1 MREYYTI
8 KEAAYLLGV
17 SKETILSWITK
28 GQLKAYKVKSEIKK
42 ELDFNEQVDMPNN
55 RMCCYAIFP
64 DSLDTLD
71 ISSNLLTDRMVAVR
85 DRQELN
91 GYLDY
96 LDKKYADL
104 CSELDE
110 VTKIRNHLRKI
121 KPYL

>member
-17 SKETILSWITK
+17 SKETVLSWITK
-28 GQLKAYKVKSEIKK
+28 GRLKAYRVKSETKK
-42 ELDFNEQVDMPNN
+42 EWDFDDQVDMSNDC
-55 RMCCYAIFP
+55 RYCYAIFP
-64 DSLDTLD
+64 EMLDTLD
-71 ISSNLLTDRMVAVR
+71 ISSSLLTDNKCTLR

-91 GYLDY
+91 EYLDY
-96 LDKKYADL
+96 LDKRYADL

-110 VTKIRNHLRKI
+110 IAKIQNSLREI

>member
-28 GQLKAYKVKSEIKK
+28 GQLTACEIKK

-55 RMCCYAIFP
+55 RICCYAIFP
-64 DSLDTLD
+64 DALDTLD
-71 ISSNLLTDRMVAVR
+71 ISNSLLSDCRVAVR
-85 DRQELN
+85 DRQELTE
-91 GYLDY
+91 YLDY

-104 CSELDE
+104 CSELDD
-110 VTKIRNHLRKI
+110 VSKFRNHLRKI
-121 KPYL
+121 ESYL

>member
-28 GQLKAYKVKSEIKK
+28 GQLTACKVKSEIKK

-55 RMCCYAIFP
+55 RICCYAIFP
-64 DSLDTLD
+64 DALDTLD
-71 ISSNLLTDRMVAVR
+71 ISNSLLSDRRVAVR

-110 VTKIRNHLRKI
+110 VSKIRNHLRKI
-121 KPYL
+121 ESYL